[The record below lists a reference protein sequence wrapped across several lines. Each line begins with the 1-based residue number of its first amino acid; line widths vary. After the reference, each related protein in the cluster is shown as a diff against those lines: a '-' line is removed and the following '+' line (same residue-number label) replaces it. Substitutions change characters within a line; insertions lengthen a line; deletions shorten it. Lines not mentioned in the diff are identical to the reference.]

1 MILVIGGNSQ
11 GKLAYGLSL
20 LADETGREQIADG
33 RSCGLEDGLLA
44 PVLHHFHA
52 LVKRMLEQGE
62 DPSRFVDRLLEENPE
77 VLIVTDEIGNGI
89 VPLDPME
96 RQWRETTG
104 RLCCRLAKESKEVH
118 RVFCG
123 IGTRLA

>member
-20 LADETGREQIADG
+20 LSCEIGQEQMADG
-33 RSCGLEDGLLA
+33 RCCGFEDGLSM
-44 PVLHHFHA
+44 PVIHHFHM
-52 LVKRMLEQGE
+52 LVKRMLEAGE
-62 DPSRFVDRLLEENPE
+62 DPARFVERLLQENPD

-89 VPLDPME
+89 VPMDPME

-104 RLCCRLAKESKEVH
+104 RLCCRLAGEAGEVH

>member
-20 LADETGREQIADG
+20 LTGEIGREQIADG
-33 RSCGLEDGLLA
+33 RSCGFLDGLSQ

-52 LVKRMLEQGE
+52 LVRRMLEAGE
-62 DPSRFVDRLLEENPE
+62 DPSVLVDRILKENPD

-89 VPLDPME
+89 VPLDPFE

-104 RLCCRLAKESKEVH
+104 RLCCRLAGEAKEVH